1 MKVTVENDIIKVNS
15 PYNKSFVA
23 GAKQIQGKW
32 NAPCWVFPEENKE
45 AVKALL
51 IECYGECGE
60 LGAVSTVTVDLDLD
74 TYTEGYEDGEIRVGS
89 IVVLKRLY
97 RDREV
102 IFSDNAML
110 INGGFA
116 TSGGSAKSPRIAAD
130 KNTIVR
136 VKGVPETIYSKIKD
150 HEGVKLVSDIDVE
163 SLKVEREKLLKRL
176 AEIDSLLAI

>member
-1 MKVTVENDIIKVNS
+1 MKVTVENEKIKVNS

-60 LGAVSTVTVDLDLD
+60 LGAVSTVTVDIDLD
-74 TYTEGYEDGEIRVGS
+74 TYTEGYEDGE
-89 IVVLKRLY
+89 RLY

-110 INGGFA
+110 ISGGFA
-116 TSGGSAKSPRIAAD
+116 TSGGSAKNPRISAD
-130 KNTIVR
+130 EGTIVR

-163 SLKVEREKLLKRL
+163 SLKAEREKLLKRI
-176 AEIDSLLAI
+176 AEIDGLLAL

>member
-1 MKVTVENDIIKVNS
+1 MKVTVENETIKVNS

-116 TSGGSAKSPRIAAD
+116 KSPRIAAD

-136 VKGVPETIYSKIKD
+136 VKGVPGTIYSKIKD